1 MKDQI
6 FTGCFYRPF
15 SAIALSL
22 LAVATVP
29 AVLAAESG
37 TMDGKVEMPAGS
49 KNMALKPEDVK
60 FIGDAASGGMLEV
73 EASKLAMQ
81 RSTDPEVKQ
90 FAQMMV
96 KEHTENAAML
106 KQVVMKK
113 GAMMPATL
121 MPAHQK
127 MLNSLREEKAGKEFD
142 EAYSELMV
150 ASHKET
156 VSKFKDAKDKVTD
169 TDLRDY
175 ASKSLPVLEHHT
187 QMAEKLEDAKG

>member
-1 MKDQI
+1 MKNPFSSETI
-6 FTGCFYRPF
+6 HRPF
-15 SAIALSL
+15 AVIALSL
-22 LAVATVP
+22 LALATAP
-29 AVLAAESG
+29 ALLAAEPG
-37 TMDGKVEMPAGS
+37 AMDGKVEMPSGS
-49 KNMALKPEDVK
+49 KNMALKPDDVK

-73 EASKLAMQ
+73 EASKLAIQ
-81 RSTDPEVKQ
+81 RSTDPEIKQ

-127 MLNSLREEKAGKEFD
+127 MLNSLREEKAGKDFD

-156 VSKFKDAKDKVTD
+156 VSKFKDAKDKVAD